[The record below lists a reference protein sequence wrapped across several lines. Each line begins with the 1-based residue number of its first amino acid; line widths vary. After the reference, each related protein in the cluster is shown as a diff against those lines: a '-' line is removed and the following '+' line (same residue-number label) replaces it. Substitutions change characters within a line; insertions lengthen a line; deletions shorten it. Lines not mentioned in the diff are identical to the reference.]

1 MILLMTTA
9 PPIKGPWIHARPL
22 PPIGLAYVAAAL
34 EKNGF
39 QVEIIDNYLLEKT
52 AEELKLEIK
61 KKAPELVGITCS
73 SVTHKQCLETAKT
86 VKEVLPSCK
95 VVVGGWHP
103 SYMPDTMLQHEEI
116 DYVVVGEGERAIVE
130 LINHITESRANQAN
144 IAISGIAYKHE
155 GKIIKTA
162 PKFISDLDEVPF
174 PARHLLPMDLYD
186 RSIEYL
192 SVKPAD
198 IMSVIRGCPF
208 NCAFCESKKLW
219 GQSCRSFSPRRVVAE
234 IDHLVTKFGS
244 KGIYF
249 INDNFTIRKKETSEI
264 CRLIRENKIDIEWVC
279 DTRVDLISRELLR
292 EMKGAGC
299 KTIWFG
305 VESGS
310 LPILKKLNIGVTL
323 EQIAR
328 AFKLCK
334 EEGLQTAS
342 SFLMGIPGETVN
354 DLKATFKLARKLDP
368 DWCRFNIFVA
378 VPGSS
383 LYDEVMQKGLYDRL
397 EDFSAYVKT
406 EEFNYE
412 SLLKIQ
418 KQFLTTFNKSP
429 KRIFGKIKRGGL
441 WATLKKASLY
451 VAR

>member
-1 MILLMTTA
+1 MTTA

-22 PPIGLAYVAAAL
+22 PPIGLAYIAAAL

-61 KKAPELVGITCS
+61 KRAPELVGITCS
-73 SVTHKQCLETAKT
+73 SVTYKQCLETAKT

-95 VVVGGWHP
+95 VVIGGWHP
-103 SYMPDTMLQHEEI
+103 SYMPDTMLQHKEV

-130 LINHITESRANQAN
+130 LANHITEGRANQA
-144 IAISGIAYKHE
+144 ISAISGIAYKHE

-192 SVKPAD
+192 SVKPTD
-198 IMSVIRGCPF
+198 IMSIIRGYPF

-323 EQIAR
+323 EQTAR

-334 EEGLQTAS
+334 EERIQTAS

-354 DLKATFKLARKLDP
+354 DMKATFKLARKLDP

-418 KQFLTTFNKSP
+418 KRFLMTFNKSP
-429 KRIFGKIKRGGL
+429 KRIFGKIKREGL